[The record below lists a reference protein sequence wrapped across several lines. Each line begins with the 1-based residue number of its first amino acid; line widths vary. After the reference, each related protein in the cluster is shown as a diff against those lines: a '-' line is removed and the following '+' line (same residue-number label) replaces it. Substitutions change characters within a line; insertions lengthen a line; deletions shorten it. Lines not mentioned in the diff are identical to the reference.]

1 MRLQNDRNA
10 IRIEIDSLFGRAE
23 IYEEEKKKRMVEGH
37 GEIAKEVGSDKVIT
51 LDGRRKNE
59 RISHKKETKRI

>member
-23 IYEEEKKKRMVEGH
+23 IYE
-37 GEIAKEVGSDKVIT
+37 KEM
-51 LDGRRKNE
+51 R
-59 RISHKKETKRI
+59 KRIEEGNREITKEAYSDLCLRASKSEEGDSE